1 MSHPFSFLSAGQ
13 RARLFWIC
21 LALTLAAMAVL
32 QRVDAPL
39 RTAAAPQGIVSFE
52 LAGDLPTAQAILA
65 SWDARTR
72 IFAGFSLGFDYLF
85 MPLYAA
91 SIALA
96 LAWAA
101 AQWRGGWIARLGL
114 GLAWGQVVAALCD
127 AVENLALWRLL
138 GGGGEP
144 WPALAQSM
152 ALIKFGLIGL
162 GLLYALA
169 GVGRWLLRRGRA

>member
-1 MSHPFSFLSAGQ
+1 MSHPFLSLNAGP
-13 RARLFWIC
+13 RGRLFWLC

-32 QRVDAPL
+32 QQVDAPL
-39 RTAAAPQGIVSFE
+39 QTAAAPQGIVSFE
-52 LAGDLPTAQAILA
+52 LAGDLAGAQAILA
-65 SWDARTR
+65 SWDARAR

-96 LAWAA
+96 LVWAA
-101 AQWRGGWIARLGL
+101 GQWGAGWASRLGL
-114 GLAWGQVVAALCD
+114 GLAWGQGLAALCD

-138 GGGGEP
+138 TGEGDP

-162 GLLYALA
+162 GILYALA
-169 GVGRWLLRRGRA
+169 ALWPRRGRF